1 MRMIDISDPLS
12 AEMLRYP
19 SVKPFVHHLV
29 RDYSKG
35 DEVCMSSIEMVVHDG
50 THIDAPRHYVEGGAR
65 IDELPLN
72 RFMGNAQVI
81 WAEQPVI
88 TEEVLKKAG
97 ITEKM
102 VLVKTPFSVNIREN
116 RPGSASYFTA
126 EAARYLAEKGIE
138 LAGIDSFSVDKEKD
152 QGKMA
157 HKILLKAGVL
167 LLEGICL
174 EDVRPGIYRLICFP
188 LYIRNSEAAPCRA
201 VLIDGGENV

>member
-35 DEVCMSSIEMVVHDG
+35 DTVCMSSIEMVIHDG
-50 THIDAPRHYVEGGAR
+50 THIDAPRHYIEGGAG
-65 IDELPLN
+65 IDEIPLE
-72 RFMGNAQVI
+72 RFMGSTQVI
-81 WAEQPVI
+81 EAGQPVI

-116 RPGSASYFTA
+116 RPGNASYFTA
-126 EAARYLAEKGIE
+126 EAARYLAEKGVQ

-152 QGKMA
+152 QRKQA

-174 EDVRPGIYRLICFP
+174 EGVRPGVYRLVCFP
-188 LYIRNSEAAPCRA
+188 IYIRNIEAAPCRA
-201 VLIDGGENV
+201 VLIDGGENI